1 MKIKPIFSL
10 LLLAI
15 LATACLKD
23 KLNFN
28 IDDITINP
36 EYVLPLGI
44 VDLTVKNV
52 MPVSPNLV
60 TDPDGSLRIYYM
72 EDSLISFSALDFVTL
87 PAAVGLSQ
95 NIPLGFIN
103 LRNLEVLSIVSLNNM
118 LPNFN
123 SATQT
128 ALVAADGNN
137 TIFPIISPQSAG
149 THSSGNISSFQNAQV
164 LTANAYVQ
172 VVNNLPVPISSLS
185 VNVIDITNSNTYG
198 PFTLSATLGAGMQA
212 NTGSVFI
219 TNAALSD
226 NYQFQIVSFSTPG
239 SAPSSVNV
247 DLNDD
252 IEMNF
257 TVSNIV
263 ASSGNASVA
272 PQTLTNLT
280 GEATIGMGNG
290 EELKSLTLDGGSLN
304 YSFLSAYPFPVQVI
318 ISFPGS
324 SVNGGAP
331 LSVTQTVNP
340 GQSPNWSE
348 LMNNVN
354 FDLSQSSGQAF
365 NTIPVSIEISTTGT
379 AIAVPIIQGS
389 TILTSLSLQNMAY
402 SYASGY
408 MGSRTVGLD
417 GNSVEFDIPILS
429 KLSGG
434 LYLDN
439 PVIRLLTQNELG
451 MRFDMNFDL
460 MAENTYSNKTQM
472 LNMQPYTI
480 PYPSPAQMGQNIL
493 GVSEYNKNNSS
504 IVDFISVVP
513 NRVEFVGDIYLNPQ
527 GNNGLYEDFVR
538 NEDEIVIG
546 LEAEFPIAL
555 RIQDLQ
561 FIDTLYVEF
570 PFENPEELEYAKLYI
585 NNLNGFGLSANFEIH
600 FYDDNDVLL
609 DVLDVGFLQS
619 AITDANGKVI
629 EPTLTKNVIEL
640 DQAFIQSVQNTTK
653 VVMKATLNS
662 PNNGNTV
669 IRLYDYNF
677 LRTYLG
683 VEAKLKLT
691 LGGN

>member
-1 MKIKPIFSL
+1 MKIKSLFSL
-10 LLLAI
+10 LILAL

-28 IDDITINP
+28 IDDITIYP
-36 EYVLPLGI
+36 EYVLPLGV

-60 TDPDGSLRIYYM
+60 TDPDSSLRIYYLK
-72 EDSLISFSALDFVTL
+72 DSLISFSAIDFVTL
-87 PAAVGLSQ
+87 PALIGFSQ
-95 NIPLGFIN
+95 NIPLGN
-103 LRNLEVLSIVSLNNM
+103 VGLRNLEVLSIVSLNNM

-123 SATQT
+123 TATQT

-137 TIFPIISPQSAG
+137 TIFPVISPQGAG
-149 THSSGNISSFQNAQV
+149 THSSGNISAFQNAQV
-164 LTANAYVQ
+164 LSGSAQ
-172 VVNNLPVPISSLS
+172 LQIVNNLSVPISAIS

-198 PFTLSATLGAGMQA
+198 PFTLTSSLAPGMQA
-212 NTGSVFI
+212 NSNSVL
-219 TNAALSD
+219 LS
-226 NYQFQIVSFSTPG
+226 NTPLSSNFQFQIVSFASPG
-239 SAPSSVNV
+239 SAPGIVNV

-252 IEMNF
+252 IEMKL
-257 TVSNIV
+257 TVSNMT
-263 ASSGNASVA
+263 ATAGNAAIA
-272 PQTLTNLT
+272 PQSLVNLT

-290 EELKSLTLDGGSLN
+290 EELKSISLDGGSLN
-304 YSFLSAYPFPVQVI
+304 YSFVSAFPFPVQVT

-354 FDLSQSSGQAF
+354 FDLGQGSSQAF
-365 NTIPVSIEISTTGT
+365 NVMPISIN
-379 AIAVPIIQGS
+379 IATSGSASALPIVPGLA
-389 TILTSLSLQNMAY
+389 ILTNLSLQNMAY
-402 SYASGY
+402 SYARGY
-408 MGSRTVGLD
+408 MGSRAVGLD
-417 GNSVEFDIPILS
+417 GNSIEFDIPLLS

-434 LYLDN
+434 LYMDN

-451 MRFDMNFDL
+451 IRFDMAFDL
-460 MAENTYSNKTQM
+460 LAENTYSNKSQL

-480 PYPSPAQMGQNIL
+480 PYPSPAQMGQNIT

-546 LEAEFPIAL
+546 LEAEIPLAL

-561 FIDTLYVEF
+561 FIDTLNVEF
-570 PFENPEELEYAKLYI
+570 PFENPEQLEYAKLYI
-585 NNLNGFGLSANFEIH
+585 NNLNGFGLSANFELR

-619 AITDANGKVI
+619 AVTDANGKVL

-640 DQAFIQSVQNTTK
+640 DQPFIQSIQNTTK

-669 IRLYDYNF
+669 IRLYDYNY

-683 VEAKLKLT
+683 VEAKLKLN

>member
-1 MKIKPIFSL
+1 MKIKKYLFLFIVVFF
-10 LLLAI
+10 AH
-15 LATACLKD
+15 ACVKD

-60 TDPDGSLRIYYM
+60 TDPDSSLRIYYM
-72 EDSLISFSALDFVTL
+72 EDSLIRFSALDFVTL
-87 PAAVGLSQ
+87 PAVVGFSQ
-95 NIPLGFIN
+95 NIPLGN
-103 LRNLEVLSIVSLNNM
+103 VSLRNLEVLSIVSLNNM

-123 SATQT
+123 TATQT

-137 TIFPIISPQSAG
+137 TIFPVISPQSAG
-149 THSSGNISSFQNAQV
+149 THSSGNVSAFQNAQV
-164 LTANAYVQ
+164 LSASAQIQ
-172 VVNNLPVPISSLS
+172 VVNNLPVAVSAIS
-185 VNVIDITNSNTYG
+185 VNVIDITNSHTYG
-198 PFTLSATLGAGMQA
+198 PFTISNSIGAGMQA
-212 NTGSVFI
+212 NSNSVL
-219 TNAALSD
+219 LS
-226 NYQFQIVSFSTPG
+226 NTQLSSNFQFQIVSFSTPG
-239 SAPSSVNV
+239 SAPGIVNV

-252 IEMNF
+252 IEMKL

-263 ASSGNASVA
+263 ASTGNAAVA
-272 PQTLTNLT
+272 PQTLVNIT
-280 GEATIGMGNG
+280 GEAAIGMGNG
-290 EELKSLTLDGGSLN
+290 EELKTIELDGGSLN
-304 YSFLSAYPFPVQVI
+304 YSFLSAYPFPVQVT
-318 ISFPGS
+318 ISFPES

-354 FDLSQSSGQAF
+354 FDLGQGSGQAF
-365 NTIPVSIEISTTGT
+365 NVMPISINISTTGS
-379 AIAVPIIQGS
+379 ANALSIVQG
-389 TILTSLSLQNMAY
+389 LTMLTNLSLQNMAY

-451 MRFDMNFDL
+451 VRFDMAFDL
-460 MAENTYSNKTQM
+460 LAENTYSNNTQL

-480 PYPSPAQMGQNIL
+480 PYPNPSQVGQNIS

-527 GNNGLYEDFVR
+527 GNNNLYEDFCRVQ
-538 NEDEIVIG
+538 DEIIIG

-561 FIDTLYVEF
+561 FVDTMYVEF

-585 NNLNGFGLSANFEIH
+585 NNLNGFGLSANFEIY
-600 FYDDNDVLL
+600 FYDNNDVLL

-619 AITDANGKVI
+619 AITDANGKVL

-653 VVMKATLNS
+653 VALKATLNS

-669 IRLYDYNF
+669 IRLYDYNY

-683 VEAKLKLT
+683 VEAKLKLN